1 MAGAKSYQNIKI
13 ASEPYQVNGRMY
25 VTLETGKRVRWY
37 TDAEYKKMYGDS
49 VDIPVTPKTQKEA
62 LGFQN
67 GFITI
72 FKGDTFAAIEWFRA
86 SICKYNK
93 IFGWYVP
100 STEDIPTDI
109 PLGLEP
115 IRIDWECVAAADG
128 VSIKSETQAKEY
140 AQQFLIE
147 PSNSKFLGTVGE
159 KLEVTVTIKRGIEM
173 YGRYGRSVMH
183 IMEDADGNV
192 LVWTTS
198 ARTLIEGDTYK
209 VKGGVKAHNTY
220 KNIDQTVLTRC
231 TATRVEG

>member
-1 MAGAKSYQNIKI
+1 MAVAKSYQNIKI
-13 ASEPYQVNGRMY
+13 ASEPYKVNGRMY
-25 VTLETGKRVRWY
+25 VTLETGRRVRWY
-37 TDAEYKKMYGDS
+37 TDEEYKKLYGDKA
-49 VDIPVTPKTQKEA
+49 VAEPPKTQKEA

-72 FKGDTFAAIEWFRA
+72 FKGDTYASIEWFRA
-86 SICKYNK
+86 SVCKYNK

-100 STEDIPTDI
+100 STEEVPTDI

-147 PSNSKFLGTVGE
+147 PSTSVFLGTVGE
-159 KLEVTVTIKRGIEM
+159 RLEVTVTIKRALEM

-198 ARTLIEGDTYK
+198 ARTLIEGETYK
-209 VKGGVKAHNTY
+209 VKGSVKAHNVY
-220 KNIDQTVLTRC
+220 KNTNQTVLTRC
-231 TATRVEG
+231 TATRVE